1 LYNPY
6 VTESSTNKKTLPS
19 NGKPGGGGGV
29 GGGGPP
35 GAAKVATLEKTKTN
49 VNNILFRAIL
59 IGVNVKKI
67 TSFQK
72 F

>member
-1 LYNPY
+1 MYNPY
-6 VTESSTNKKTLPS
+6 ISESNANKKTLPS

-35 GAAKVATLEKTKTN
+35 GAALVTTPEKIITK

-67 TSFQK
+67 NSFQK

>member
-1 LYNPY
+1 MYVPY
-6 VTESSTNKKTLPS
+6 INESNANKKTLPS
-19 NGKPGGGGGV
+19 SGKPGGGGGV

-35 GAAKVATLEKTKTN
+35 GAAKEATPEKVTTK

-67 TSFQK
+67 NSFQK